1 MDPDEQLLNET
12 CGESP
17 SWVCQQVLENTSGNE
32 FLARTAD
39 FLLAKPLTIALII
52 VLAVIANRLIR
63 KAIRRF
69 AEQIAEG
76 APGPLRTL
84 RDRTPSVL
92 AATGEHDLRSAARAK
107 TIGQVLKSFS
117 SAVVFGIAALLILGE
132 LGIDLGPLLA
142 GAGIA
147 GVAIGFGAQSLVKD
161 FLSGVFM
168 LLEDQ
173 YGVGDVVDVGEA
185 LGTVEAVTLRSTR
198 LRDVEGTVWHVPNGE
213 IRRVGN
219 KSQQWARALID
230 VAVAYGTDVREA
242 EAVIGRVAN
251 EVRQDPRWER
261 VMLADPEV
269 WGVESLG
276 ADGIHIRL
284 VIKTQPGEQFP
295 LMRELRL
302 RLKEALDDAGIEIPF
317 PQRTLWMRTE
327 GGDADAAGVADA
339 VAKATRPVKKASKR
353 VTATRKRS

>member
-1 MDPDEQLLNET
+1 MDPDDLLAQLPLDET
-12 CGESP
+12 CGAEP
-17 SWVCQQVLENTSGNE
+17 SWVCQQVLDATNGNE
-32 FLARTAD
+32 SLARTAD
-39 FLLAKPLTIALII
+39 FLLARPLKIAVI
-52 VLAVIANRLIR
+52 VLLALVINRLLR

-69 AEQIAEG
+69 ADKIADG
-76 APGPLRTL
+76 TPSRTLQSL
-84 RDRTPSVL
+84 RDRTPSML
-92 AATGEHDLRSAARAK
+92 AKSGEHDLRSAARAK
-107 TIGQVLKSFS
+107 TIGQVLKSVS
-117 SAVVFGIAALLILGE
+117 SALVFGVAALLVLGE
-132 LGIDLGPLLA
+132 IGIDLAPLLA

-185 LGTVEAVTLRSTR
+185 TGTVEAVTLRSTR

-230 VAVAYGTDVREA
+230 VAVGYGTDVRAA
-242 EAVIGRVAN
+242 EEVIGRVAN
-251 EVRQDPRWER
+251 ELRQEPEWDRI
-261 VMLADPEV
+261 MLEDPEV

-284 VIKTQPGEQFP
+284 VIKTLPGEQFP
-295 LMRELRL
+295 LMRALRL
-302 RLKEALDDAGIEIPF
+302 RLKEAFDDAGIEIPF
-317 PQRTLWMRTE
+317 PQRTLWMR
-327 GGDADAAGVADA
+327 GDGEMPTPPNKQARAPR
-339 VAKATRPVKKASKR
+339 KAR
-353 VTATRKRS
+353 

>member
-1 MDPDEQLLNET
+1 MQPDPQLLADT
-12 CGESP
+12 CGTDP
-17 SWVCQQVLENTSGNE
+17 SWVCQQVLEATSGNE

-39 FLLAKPLTIALII
+39 FLLAKPLKIALIVI
-52 VLAVIANRLIR
+52 LAMVINRVLR

-69 AEQIAEG
+69 ADQIAEG
-76 APGPLRTL
+76 TPSRTLRTL
-84 RDRTPSVL
+84 REYTPSVL
-92 AATGEHDLRSAARAK
+92 AASGQHDLRAASRAK
-107 TIGQVLKSFS
+107 TIGQVMKSVS
-117 SAVVFGIAALLILGE
+117 SAVVFGVAALLVLGE

-173 YGVGDVVDVGEA
+173 YGVGDIIDVGEA
-185 LGTVEAVTLRSTR
+185 TGTVEAVTLRSTR

-230 VAVAYGTDVREA
+230 VGVAYGTDVREA
-242 EAVIGRVAN
+242 ERVILDVAN
-251 EVRQDPRWER
+251 ELRRDPKWER
-261 VMLADPEV
+261 IMLADPEV
-269 WGVESLG
+269 WGVESLA

-284 VIKTQPGEQFP
+284 VIKTLPGEQWP
-295 LMRELRL
+295 LMRALRL
-302 RLKEALDDAGIEIPF
+302 TLNERFEQAGIDVPF
-317 PQRTLWMRTE
+317 PN
-327 GGDADAAGVADA
+327 
-339 VAKATRPVKKASKR
+339 RPVVMAQSPAPAPKKAAAARARAAKK
-353 VTATRKRS
+353 A